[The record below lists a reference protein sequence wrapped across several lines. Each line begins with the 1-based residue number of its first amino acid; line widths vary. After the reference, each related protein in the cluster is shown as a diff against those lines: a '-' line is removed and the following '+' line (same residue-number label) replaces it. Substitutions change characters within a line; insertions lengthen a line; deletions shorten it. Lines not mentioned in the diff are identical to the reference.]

1 MQGPHKVECK
11 YLNSTS
17 AAGRDLLLHQTRL
30 IARIIFK
37 IKLGQGDKAE
47 ELPDGS
53 RRSYQ
58 DLASHQ
64 VQITTDPERTMD
76 FTLCW
81 LQLKS
86 FLQEESDEIYEMA
99 QTAFCKT
106 VINPDKM
113 ADEEDNPVA
122 CGIFLLPSAIDH
134 SCWPNA
140 VSFPE
145 GRNYVTRAIDRIDSF
160 TDVRKSYGGYELL
173 GESIRIRRDVLKKKW
188 YFHCEC
194 DECT

>member
-1 MQGPHKVECK
+1 MHGPHKVECK
-11 YLNSTS
+11 YLKSTS
-17 AAGRDLLLHQTRL
+17 ALERDLLLHQTRL

-64 VQITTDPERTMD
+64 AQITTDPERKVD
-76 FTLCW
+76 FSLCW

-99 QTAFCKT
+99 QTAWAKT

-122 CGIFLLPSAIDH
+122 CGIFLKASAIDH
-134 SCWPNA
+134 SCRHTCPNGL
-140 VSFPE
+140 FL
-145 GRNYVTRAIDRIDSF
+145 F
-160 TDVRKSYGGYELL
+160 TAGLFFKKMGWFENKPHLL
-173 GESIRIRRDVLKKKW
+173 ISML
-188 YFHCEC
+188 
-194 DECT
+194 